1 MQIWGVDL
9 GVRSFTAACID
20 SYTGYLRLEH
30 FKSPTPK
37 MVRDQPAHERARELR
52 YAGIALAHRVVGGDQ
67 VYIELPPLA
76 GSRNIQTFSKLS
88 MMAGVLAS
96 ACNVHTEFVA
106 VDVWKRAIIGK
117 GGVDKA
123 RVSEVLAE
131 ISKSYS
137 RQCGDDQNSVDATCI
152 ALYGLARATS
162 TGGLDQPQ
170 REDLEVRR

>member
-1 MQIWGVDL
+1 MRIWGIDL
-9 GVRSFTAACID
+9 GVRSYTAARID
-20 SYTGYLRLEH
+20 SLTGELHIEFYRAA
-30 FKSPTPK
+30 TPK
-37 MVRDQPAHERARELR
+37 LVRTQEPHERARELR
-52 YAGIALAHRVVGGDQ
+52 YAGIALASRVDHGERVF
-67 VYIELPPLA
+67 IEMPPMA

-106 VDVWKRAIIGK
+106 VDEWKRAIIGK

-123 RVSEVLAE
+123 GVSQGLAE
-131 ISKSYS
+131 ISESYS

-170 REDLEVRR
+170 REGLEVSR